1 MLLTH
6 SAIAST
12 DSGYSVCH
20 VSPDFGTSVIDV
32 RTPTAALTRYPSLNP
47 ETLFSLD
54 KAYNT
59 HLIVENQRAMLFIGQ
74 ADKLTVGLRLS
85 KSGVDLSTLASL
97 VVNPD
102 VLVRDF
108 DHKNRPSWGV
118 IRAEFQPVLD
128 ALGYSDFFDKEA
140 AFSSAA
146 CDNLYSAHFHVS
158 Y

>member
-20 VSPDFGTSVIDV
+20 VSPSFGTSVIDV
-32 RTPTAALTRYPSLNP
+32 RTPAAALTSYPALNP

-59 HLIVENQRAMLFIGQ
+59 HLIAENQRAMLFIGQ
-74 ADKLTVGLRLS
+74 GNHMAVSLRLS

-97 VVNPD
+97 AANPD

-108 DHKNRPSWGV
+108 DHKNRPTWGI

-128 ALGYSDFFDKEA
+128 ALGYSDFFDTDT
-140 AFSSAA
+140 AFSRAA

>member
-12 DSGYSVCH
+12 DSGYSVCR
-20 VSPDFGTSVIDV
+20 VSPSFGTSVIDV

-47 ETLFSLD
+47 NTLYSLD

-59 HLIVENQRAMLFIGQ
+59 HLIVENQRAMLFIGRGNHM
-74 ADKLTVGLRLS
+74 TVSLRLS
-85 KSGVDLSTLASL
+85 KSGVDLTTLASL
-97 VVNPD
+97 AVNPD

-108 DHKNRPSWGV
+108 DHKNLPSWGI
-118 IRAEFQPVLD
+118 IRTEFQPVLD
-128 ALGYSDFFDKEA
+128 ALGYSDFFDKDA
-140 AFSSAA
+140 AFSRAA
-146 CDNLYSAHFHVS
+146 CDNLYSVHFHVS

>member
-6 SAIAST
+6 SAIAAT

-20 VSPDFGTSVIDV
+20 ASPSFGTSVLDV
-32 RTPTAALTRYPSLNP
+32 RTPADALTCYPSLNP

-74 ADKLTVGLRLS
+74 RSHMAVSLRLS
-85 KSGVDLSTLASL
+85 KSGVGLSTLASL
-97 VVNPD
+97 VANPD

-128 ALGYSDFFDKEA
+128 ALGYLDFFDKEEL
-140 AFSSAA
+140 FSRAA
-146 CDNLYSAHFHVS
+146 CDNLYSAHFHIS

>member
-47 ETLFSLD
+47 NTLYSLD

-59 HLIVENQRAMLFIGQ
+59 HLIVENRRAMLFIGQ
-74 ADKLTVGLRLS
+74 GNHMAVSLRLS
-85 KSGVDLSTLASL
+85 KSGVDLTTLASL
-97 VVNPD
+97 VANPD

-108 DHKNRPSWGV
+108 DHKNRPSWGI

-128 ALGYSDFFDKEA
+128 ALGYSDFFDKEEL
-140 AFSSAA
+140 FSYAA
-146 CDNLYSAHFHVS
+146 CDNLYSSHFHVS